1 MTTEK
6 PTTLIILNPSSGR
19 GKAGRA
25 KDALVRALRATNL
38 RWELA
43 ETQRPGDAVSLAQHA
58 RRHGYTTAVAAGGD
72 GTISEVVNGL
82 MHDQVA
88 SEWVGDAPDA
98 AEIAGHLAQL
108 QQTRLGVLAV
118 GSGNDFASMV
128 GVPLDLDKAAQVLAA
143 GRTRRIDVGSAT
155 VDTPT
160 RRIQRY
166 FDNNMGIGLEG
177 TVIIASNRIRRL
189 QGLPLYLAAATKSIM
204 SHDSPWMRV
213 QWESIHGELT
223 EREGP
228 FLMVC
233 VGNSARA
240 GGGFPLTPGARLDDG
255 ELDLLLADD
264 MSRPARFSMM
274 PMTLL
279 GKHITHKHVTMA
291 TFRRLNVTI
300 EAGAPMQLDGELL
313 ANDATAVQ
321 VVVLPNRLDVVV

>member
-1 MTTEK
+1 MASET

-25 KDALVRALRATNL
+25 KDAMVRALRATDL

-58 RRHGYTTAVAAGGD
+58 RRHGFTTAVAAGGD
-72 GTISEVVNGL
+72 GTVSEVVNGL

-98 AEIAGHLAQL
+98 PELVGHVGEVA
-108 QQTRLGVLAV
+108 QTRLGVLAV

-128 GVPLDLDKAAQVLAA
+128 GVPLDLEKAAQVLAA

-155 VDTPT
+155 METPT

-166 FDNNMGIGLEG
+166 FDNNMGVGLEG
-177 TVIIASNRIRRL
+177 SVIIESNRIRRL
-189 QGLPLYLAAATKSIM
+189 QGLPLYLAAATKSLM
-204 SHDSPWMRV
+204 RHDSPWMRV
-213 QWESIHGELT
+213 QWESMHGEPVL
-223 EREGP
+223 REGP

-240 GGGFPLTPGARLDDG
+240 GGGFPLTPTARLDDG
-255 ELDLLLADD
+255 ALDLLLAND
-264 MSRPARFSMM
+264 MSRPERFGMM

-279 GKHITHKHVTMA
+279 GRHVTHRHVTMA
-291 TFRRLNVTI
+291 TFQRLTVSI
-300 EAGAPMQLDGELL
+300 DLGAPLQIDGELV
-313 ANDATAVQ
+313 ANDVTGLEVI
-321 VVVLPNRLDVVV
+321 VLPQRLDVVV

>member
-1 MTTEK
+1 MTTQK
-6 PTTLIILNPSSGR
+6 PDTLIILNPSSGR

-25 KDALVRALRATNL
+25 KDALVRALRATDL

-58 RRHGYTTAVAAGGD
+58 RRHGFTTAVAAGGD
-72 GTISEVVNGL
+72 GTVSEVVNGL

-88 SEWVGDAPDA
+88 SDWVGDAPDA
-98 AEIAGHLAQL
+98 PEIVGHLAEMPH
-108 QQTRLGVLAV
+108 TRLGVLAV

-128 GVPLDLDKAAQVLAA
+128 GVPDNLEKAAQVLAA

-177 TVIIASNRIRRL
+177 SVIIESNRIRRL
-189 QGLPLYLAAATKSIM
+189 QGLPLYLTAAAKSLM

-213 QWESIHGELT
+213 QWESTHGELT
-223 EREGP
+223 QREGP

-240 GGGFPLTPGARLDDG
+240 GGGFPLTPTARLDDG
-255 ELDLLLADD
+255 ALDLLLAND
-264 MSRPARFSMM
+264 MPRHERFGLM
-274 PMTLL
+274 PMTLF
-279 GKHITHKHVTMA
+279 GKHVTHKKVTMA
-291 TFRRLNVTI
+291 TFRRLDVTI